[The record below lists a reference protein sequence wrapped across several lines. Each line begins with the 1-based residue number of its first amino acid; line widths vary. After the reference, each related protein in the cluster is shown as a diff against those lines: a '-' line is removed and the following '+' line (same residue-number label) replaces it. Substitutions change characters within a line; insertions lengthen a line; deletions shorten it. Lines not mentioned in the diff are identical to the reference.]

1 MVEKIVYK
9 VVVVALAIAAI
20 PIAIFSPMFRIVGDV
35 SIGKTYVGEDVS
47 LYDIYDLFLAKDST
61 FSGFGD
67 FHLTDPVRQTLP
79 ALIAAGVLL
88 VLAILIGFA
97 AAGVAVGSK
106 KKLPVLLLSVGA
118 LLCVFGMFIA
128 FNRFFAAPYLDGTIS
143 VGNLG
148 FIEEGI
154 LETIFSA
161 LISIEVLQISSAG
174 FLLAGV
180 YGGMM
185 MWLLAFILV
194 ETGEKPK
201 AAAHK

>member
-9 VVVVALAIAAI
+9 VVTVLLAVAAI
-20 PIAIFSPMFRIVGDV
+20 PIAIFSPMFRIVGDM

-67 FHLTDPVRQTLP
+67 FKLTDPVRATLP

-88 VLAILIGFA
+88 VLAILLGLA
-97 AAGVAVGSK
+97 AAGIAIGRD
-106 KKLPVLLLSVGA
+106 KKLPVLLLSVGS
-118 LLCVFGMFIA
+118 LLCVIGVFIA
-128 FNRFFAAPYLDGTIS
+128 FNRFFAVPYLDGTIS

-154 LETIFSA
+154 LETIFSS
-161 LISIEVLQISSAG
+161 LIHLEVLQISSAG
-174 FLLAGV
+174 FLLGGV
-180 YGGMM
+180 YGGMT
-185 MWLLAFILV
+185 MWLLAFMLV
-194 ETGEKPK
+194 ELGEKPK
-201 AAAHK
+201 AGAK